1 MYPLELNKML
11 ILSNKSTKI
20 SFCLLFEMDTF
31 EALDEMVLGLKRPN
45 DELSFFT
52 SRIED
57 LVSTTSEAISGL
69 IREVLVSCGWP
80 KSMISSR
87 ISYTRTKFFL
97 IISSLICP
105 KKSLIIMTT
114 LLSNYKINDGETLNL
129 VVATI

>member
-69 IREVLVSCGWP
+69 IRDVLVSCG
-80 KSMISSR
+80 
-87 ISYTRTKFFL
+87 
-97 IISSLICP
+97 
-105 KKSLIIMTT
+105 
-114 LLSNYKINDGETLNL
+114 
-129 VVATI
+129 